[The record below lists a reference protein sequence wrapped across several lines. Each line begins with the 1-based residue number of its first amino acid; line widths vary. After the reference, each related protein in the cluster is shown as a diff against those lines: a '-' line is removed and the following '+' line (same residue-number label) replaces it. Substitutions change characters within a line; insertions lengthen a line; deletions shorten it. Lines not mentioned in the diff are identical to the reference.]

1 MWPNRTRPAAW
12 IGASA
17 RRLGCLTI
25 ILQICVPGAALSAA
39 GPSAPSCAADRV
51 EFATPGGI
59 ASVRVEI
66 ADSVEE
72 RARGLM
78 FRDRVPEGEG
88 MLFIYDSPAPV
99 SFWMR
104 NTLVP
109 LDMVFLDAAGVI
121 RHIHRMAR
129 PLDETPI
136 PGAAA
141 GDPQPQR
148 LMVLEIAGGG
158 ADRLGLAPGQ
168 PMASPRLDP
177 ARAAWPCS

>member
-1 MWPNRTRPAAW
+1 MWPN
-12 IGASA
+12 SA
-17 RRLGCLTI
+17 RPSRRF
-25 ILQICVPGAALSAA
+25 GAAKRLAGLAIALHIGFSTAA
-39 GPSAPSCAADRV
+39 IAATGAPAPSCAPDLV
-51 EFATPGGI
+51 EFSTPQGI
-59 ASVRVEI
+59 ASVRVEV

-78 FRDRVPEGEG
+78 FRDRIPEGEG
-88 MLFIYDSPAPV
+88 MLFIYDKPAPV

-177 ARAAWPCS
+177 AKAAWPCR